1 MSTRSAAARKSAT
14 THRRRTAPARPRPAR
29 RMSGPAGGV
38 RGARAS
44 AAAAIAPRGVAL
56 PRPSLPRPH
65 LVHAARGFSLRR
77 TLDRLLRG
85 RAWIALLT
93 ALLLGI
99 VFMQVHMLKLNAGI
113 SRAVETAGTL
123 ERQNAQLRQQVSQL
137 GASDRI
143 EDAAAQLGMTMPAP
157 GSVRYLDAG
166 DVEVDAKRAAST
178 MTAPD
183 PTAAAQ
189 AAQAAAPAETTAPV
203 VTQDPAA
210 AQTPAAA
217 QAPATTQTP
226 AATQTPAVTQTP
238 AATPQPQQQPAAAP
252 TQASAQVQS
261 GAATG
266 TTATATGGAA
276 PVQP

>member
-1 MSTRSAAARKSAT
+1 
-14 THRRRTAPARPRPAR
+14 
-29 RMSGPAGGV
+29 MSGPAAGV

-44 AAAAIAPRGVAL
+44 AAAAVAPRGVAL

-77 TLDRLLRG
+77 TLDHLLRG

-166 DVEVDAKRAAST
+166 EVDVDAKRAAST

-183 PTAAAQ
+183 PNAAAQ
-189 AAQAAAPAETTAPV
+189 AAAAAEAAAPAGTTAPV
-203 VTQDPAA
+203 ATQDPAA
-210 AQTPAAA
+210 GQTPVTA
-217 QAPATTQTP
+217 QAQATTQTP
-226 AATQTPAVTQTP
+226 AATETPVVTQTP
-238 AATPQPQQQPAAAP
+238 AAAPQPQQQAAAP
-252 TQASAQVQS
+252 TQASAPVQA